1 MLIIYGIKNCNKIR
15 NTLQWMEQEKQSFV
29 FRDLKKEPLT
39 LEELTTIATQVGL
52 NNLINKKGTTW
63 RKSGLSDK
71 NPAEQELLQAAL
83 ENQSMLIRPL
93 IQKDKNWLTGYDEQ
107 AFKTLLS

>member
-15 NTLQWMEQEKQSFV
+15 NTLQWMEQKNQPFV

-39 LEELTTIATQVGL
+39 LDELTSISRQVGL

-63 RKSGLSDK
+63 RKSGLSEK
-71 NPAEQELLQAAL
+71 NPTEQELLHAAH

-93 IQKDKNWLTGYDEQ
+93 IQKDKNWLTGYDEE

>member
-1 MLIIYGIKNCNKIR
+1 
-15 NTLQWMEQEKQSFV
+15 MEKENQPFV

-39 LEELTTIATQVGL
+39 LDELTSISRQVGL

-63 RKSGLSDK
+63 RKSGLSEK
-71 NPAEQELLQAAL
+71 NPTEQELLHAAL

-93 IQKDKNWLTGYDEQ
+93 IQRDKNWLTGYDEE